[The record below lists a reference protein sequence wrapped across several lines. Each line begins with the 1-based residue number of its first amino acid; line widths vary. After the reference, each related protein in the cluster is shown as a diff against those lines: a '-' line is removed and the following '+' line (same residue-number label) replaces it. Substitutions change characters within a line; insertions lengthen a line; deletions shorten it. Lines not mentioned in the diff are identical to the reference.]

1 MVLSLFGLDL
11 DSQAQAEVSAL
22 NSGRDDFKNWDLGD
36 MFRSAV
42 TGVSRESVLEEAS
55 KILTEKINDQSS
67 DKVGSILDSTAGTS
81 IGFTEDSLGI
91 QPGESLSQYNARLG
105 RGTRLGTAVQEAIA
119 TTPGFD
125 ASTVTSASSPTSVL
139 QTARTI
145 TDKKAAD
152 KKQEADERQD
162 ELDKRYYDSIKDRNE
177 QQKVANQQADRAQS
191 FREHE
196 ARENRKERA
205 HREKMA
211 RLERQDERADRKS
224 ELLMNRE
231 MKMLDRQYM
240 RERDERADARADKA
254 KKQQMIMQMMK
265 GLSNM
270 GAAFA
275 L

>member
-1 MVLSLFGLDL
+1 M
-11 DSQAQAEVSAL
+11 
-22 NSGRDDFKNWDLGD
+22 
-36 MFRSAV
+36 
-42 TGVSRESVLEEAS
+42 
-55 KILTEKINDQSS
+55 
-67 DKVGSILDSTAGTS
+67 
-81 IGFTEDSLGI
+81 
-91 QPGESLSQYNARLG
+91 
-105 RGTRLGTAVQEAIA
+105 QEAIA

-145 TDKKAAD
+145 TDEKVEKKE
-152 KKQEADERQD
+152 KEAKDRQGVI
-162 ELDKRYYDSIKDRNE
+162 DKRYNDEIASRNE
-177 QQKVANQQADRAQS
+177 QQKVANQQADRAQA

-196 ARENRKERA
+196 ARESRKERA
-205 HREKMA
+205 HNEKMKL
-211 RLERQDERADRKS
+211 LERQDERADRKA

-240 RERDERADARADKA
+240 RERDERADARDAKE
-254 KKQQMIMQMMK
+254 KKQMMIMQMMK